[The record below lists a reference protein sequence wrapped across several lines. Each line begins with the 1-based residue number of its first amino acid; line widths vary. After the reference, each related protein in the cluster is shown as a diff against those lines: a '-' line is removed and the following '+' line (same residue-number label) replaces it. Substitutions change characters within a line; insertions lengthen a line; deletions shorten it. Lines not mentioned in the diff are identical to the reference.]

1 MSPYGDAA
9 GGVGKEGDFAVR
21 CLLAVHTP
29 YTHMHTDTHTNVI
42 YTLSIINIYIYSLL
56 QVENLF
62 SPQDGFKIQLFFLI
76 KRSEVLKKET
86 KF

>member
-9 GGVGKEGDFAVR
+9 GGFGKEGDFAVR

-42 YTLSIINIYIYSLL
+42 YTLSIINIYI
-56 QVENLF
+56 F
-62 SPQDGFKIQLFFLI
+62 TAAG
-76 KRSEVLKKET
+76 
-86 KF
+86 